1 RSLRTQDRK
10 RYLFGVH
17 ADNTVRLLMSSDQSG
32 EVSITSTLSILS
44 NQWVH
49 VAVTADR
56 SGEAT
61 FYINGVADGGGRIDS
76 IPDSLTQDTSLLI
89 GNTDTTGSTWTGWD
103 GMIADVRLWDDVRTA
118 AEIGGNNF
126 GPQSSDAE
134 GLVGNWPLDDP
145 IVTGEAADYSGYGN
159 IGT

>member
-1 RSLRTQDRK
+1 
-10 RYLFGVH
+10 
-17 ADNTVRLLMSSDQSG
+17 MSSDQSG

-103 GMIADVRLWDDVRTA
+103 GMIADVRLWDDV
-118 AEIGGNNF
+118 
-126 GPQSSDAE
+126 
-134 GLVGNWPLDDP
+134 
-145 IVTGEAADYSGYGN
+145 YGR
-159 IGT
+159 